1 MTENPD
7 QQTDSSTRA
16 HVPLRTVAGRYALL
30 EELGRGGMGLV
41 WRGEDTVIGRHVAVK
56 ELRLPDGAE
65 DAGVFSERILREVRT
80 GGRLNDPAVVT
91 VFDVVADGDATFI
104 VMELVEAPTL
114 SDLVD
119 RRGPLPVH
127 EVARIGDQVLS
138 ALEAAHRAGIVHRD
152 VKPGNIMVA
161 PNGRVKLTDF
171 GIAQAVDDPRITTS
185 GMLVGSPAF
194 MAPERVAG
202 QEALAASDLW
212 SLGATLYFAAEGA
225 LPFQRSTTAAT
236 LHAIMHEMPSL
247 ARAHGPLASAI
258 MGLLSAAPE
267 ARVPAGQARGLLTA
281 AAQPGV
287 AQPGPQTPPGGD
299 AQATAVHEGGPP
311 TLAAAQGAGARPVP
325 RGRRRLLLAGG
336 AVAAV
341 ALLVGGFFAGKPF
354 WGPATD
360 DAMAETL
367 TYGRGG
373 DIESY
378 SLDTGS
384 DYCVNTPLAAG
395 RALASSNW
403 VDCEDEAH
411 DAQLFEV
418 AAAAPESRDS
428 DAAAA
433 TYPGQDRLR
442 AFAEAK
448 CTATFHTNRVDDEA
462 RPALRFLA
470 LVPTEAAWNRE
481 PADEYASPVRNV
493 LCFLIPG
500 EGGRLEGSATRNIS

>member
-1 MTENPD
+1 MTENPE
-7 QQTDSSTRA
+7 QQTDSSTRTHA
-16 HVPLRTVAGRYALL
+16 PLRTVAGRYALL
-30 EELGRGGMGLV
+30 DELGRGGMGVV

-56 ELRLPDGAE
+56 ELRLPEGAE
-65 DAGVFSERILREVRT
+65 DVGVFSERILREVRT
-80 GGRLNDPAVVT
+80 GGQLNDPAVVT
-91 VFDVVADGDATFI
+91 VFDVVADDDATFI

-119 RRGPLPVH
+119 RRGPLPAH

-202 QEALAASDLW
+202 QEALAVSDLW

-236 LHAIMHEMPSL
+236 LHAIMHEMPPL

-258 MGLLSAAPE
+258 MGMLTTAPE
-267 ARVPAGQARGLLTA
+267 ARIPAGQARGLLTA

-287 AQPGPQTPPGGD
+287 AHAGPPTPPGAD
-299 AQATAVHEGGPP
+299 SQATAVHHGGSP
-311 TLAAAQGAGARPVP
+311 TRAVSSGP
-325 RGRRRLLLAGG
+325 RRGSGGRMRRRLLITGG

-341 ALLVGGFFAGKPF
+341 VLLVGGFFAGKPF

-373 DIESY
+373 DIANY
-378 SLDTGS
+378 HVDGTS
-384 DYCVNTPLAAG
+384 DYCVNTPLAEG
-395 RALASSNW
+395 RALSSSNW
-403 VDCEDEAH
+403 VDCDEEAH

-418 AAAAPESRDS
+418 SAAVPESNDS
-428 DAAAA
+428 EAATA
-433 TYPGQDRLR
+433 TYPGEERLR

-448 CTATFHTNRVDDEA
+448 CAATFRTNRLREDA
-462 RPALRFLA
+462 RPNLRFLA
-470 LVPTEAAWNRE
+470 LVPTGAEWNRE
-481 PADEYASPVRNV
+481 PADTYSSPVRDV
-493 LCFLIPG
+493 LCFLVPAG
-500 EGGRLEGSATRNIS
+500 DGRLEGSATRGIS

>member
-1 MTENPD
+1 MTENSE
-7 QQTDSSTRA
+7 QQTDSSTQA
-16 HVPLRTVAGRYALL
+16 HAALRTVAGRYALL
-30 EELGRGGMGLV
+30 EELGRGGMGVV

-119 RRGPLPVH
+119 RRGPLPAH
-127 EVARIGDQVLS
+127 EVARIGEQVLS

-212 SLGATLYFAAEGA
+212 SLGATLYFAAEGM

-236 LHAIMHEMPSL
+236 LHAIMHEMPPL
-247 ARAHGPLASAI
+247 ARAHGPLAQAI
-258 MGLLSAAPE
+258 MGMLTAAPE
-267 ARVPAGQARGLLTA
+267 ARLPAGQARGLLTA

-287 AQPGPQTPPGGD
+287 AQPGPPTPPGGD
-299 AQATAVHEGGPP
+299 AQATAVHHGGPP
-311 TLAAAQGAGARPVP
+311 TLAARPGAGPAAGGRT
-325 RGRRRLLLAGG
+325 RRRLLTAGG

-341 ALLVGGFFAGKPF
+341 ALLIGGFFAGKPF
-354 WGPATD
+354 WGPAVD

-367 TYGRGG
+367 TYGSGG
-373 DIESY
+373 DIENY
-378 SLDTGS
+378 DIDGS
-384 DYCVNTPLAAG
+384 SNYCVNTPLARG

-418 AAAAPESRDS
+418 ASAVPESSDS
-428 DAAAA
+428 DAADA
-433 TYPGQDRLR
+433 TYPGEDRLR

-448 CTATFHTNRVDDEA
+448 CAATFHTNRVQDDE
-462 RPALRFLA
+462 RPGLRFLA
-470 LVPTEAAWNRE
+470 LVPTEAEWNRE
-481 PADEYASPVRNV
+481 PADDYDPPVRGV
-493 LCFLIPG
+493 LCFLVPADS
-500 EGGRLEGSATRNIS
+500 GRLEGSATRGIV